1 MFGGIKAS
9 SRWVCTAP
17 VAASAATDFACCL
30 TSSLSPAKAQLSS
43 SNKRQAEEFEKCGS
57 GTVARSAVME
67 SGPASCHHLQ
77 VSVGQQRSGFAP
89 GSGRGKEPK
98 QRQPQQPEKHHS
110 GGENSFR
117 QKIITKRVINWPPL
131 NFPPAD

>member
-9 SRWVCTAP
+9 SRWVCTAL
-17 VAASAATDFACCL
+17 VAASAATDFARCL

-43 SNKRQAEEFEKCGS
+43 SDKRQAEEFEKWGS

-67 SGPASCHHLQ
+67 SGPASYHHLQ

-89 GSGRGKEPK
+89 SSVRGREPK
-98 QRQPQQPEKHHS
+98 QRQPQQP
-110 GGENSFR
+110 
-117 QKIITKRVINWPPL
+117 
-131 NFPPAD
+131 